1 MHTHST
7 SLNFVR
13 DKIRNIGSALFYSDQ
28 DAVLKF
34 PTSIITALKVDDV
47 GQVWFYMNRPSQYI
61 HQFDTQFP
69 AKLDF
74 FRKGRNYF
82 LSIMGKAFIVTD
94 PEEISL
100 LLSLDTELDRKAMDK
115 MILLKL
121 KIQRVGYFER
131 WKETRVSEHWWNT
144 FLDSIYNFLFA
155 RGPKHQQ
162 QFFTL
167 A

>member
-1 MHTHST
+1 MRTNAT

-28 DAVLKF
+28 DSVLKF

-47 GQVWFYMNRPSQYI
+47 GHVWFCMNRPSQYL
-61 HQFDTQFP
+61 HQFDAQFP
-69 AKLDF
+69 ARLDF

-100 LLSLDTELDRKAMDK
+100 LLSLDTELDRMAMDK

-131 WKETRVSEHWWNT
+131 WKEPRRKQNGWNT
-144 FLDSIYNFLFA
+144 FLNTIHDFIFS

-162 QFFTL
+162 QFLTL